1 MSASLSAGAVALV
14 CVLTLAVGAFGLR
27 VSRATSDFYVAGR
40 TVTPFRNASAIGGEY
55 LSAASFLGIA
65 GLVYE
70 QGVDMLWFPVGYTV
84 GYVVLLVLVAAP
96 LRRSGA
102 YTLPDFAEARLESR
116 RIRLVCSVLVVA
128 IGWLYLLP
136 QFAGAGITLSLVT
149 GAPLWL
155 GGAVVAVVVVLSVAA
170 GGMRSITLVQAM
182 QYWLKLAAISIP
194 AFVLLAV
201 WARAGGPAPVA
212 DLAWQLPLGGDADG
226 HTLYRTYSL
235 LLALALGT
243 MGLPHVLVRFYTNP
257 DGGGARRTT
266 VTVIALLGIFYVF
279 TPVYGVLG
287 KAYLPVLPEGARV
300 DSITLRLPSEM
311 LPGLGGDV
319 LTAMLAGGAFAAFLS
334 TASGLSISVTGV
346 INQDLLRPLLARMS
360 GGDHSEV
367 RAFRYAAVPAV
378 VVPYAVSPV
387 IGDISL
393 ATMVGLA
400 FAVAASTFAPLLV
413 LGVWWPRLTT
423 VGAASGLVVGGVLAA
438 GSVGLTLALGELEG
452 WPGAL
457 LAQPGA
463 WSVPTA
469 TAVAVLVSL
478 ATPHRIPRGT
488 GRTLARLHTP
498 EGARSP

>member
-1 MSASLSAGAVALV
+1 
-14 CVLTLAVGAFGLR
+14 
-27 VSRATSDFYVAGR
+27 
-40 TVTPFRNASAIGGEY
+40 
-55 LSAASFLGIA
+55 
-65 GLVYE
+65 
-70 QGVDMLWFPVGYTV
+70 
-84 GYVVLLVLVAAP
+84 
-96 LRRSGA
+96 
-102 YTLPDFAEARLESR
+102 
-116 RIRLVCSVLVVA
+116 
-128 IGWLYLLP
+128 
-136 QFAGAGITLSLVT
+136 
-149 GAPLWL
+149 
-155 GGAVVAVVVVLSVAA
+155 
-170 GGMRSITLVQAM
+170 VQAM
-182 QYWLKLAAISIP
+182 QYWLKLAAISVP

-201 WARAGGPAPVA
+201 WARTGGPAPAA
-212 DLAWQLPLGGDADG
+212 DLAWQLPLLGDPDE

-287 KAYLPVLPEGARV
+287 KTYLPVLPDGARV

-319 LTAMLAGGAFAAFLS
+319 LTAVLAGGAFAAFLS

-346 INQDLLRPLLARMS
+346 INQDLLRPLLARLS

-423 VGAASGLVVGGVLAA
+423 VGAACGLVVGGVLAA
-438 GSVGLTLALGELEG
+438 GSVGITLALGELDG

-463 WSVPTA
+463 WTVPTA
-469 TAVAVLVSL
+469 AAVAVAVSL
-478 ATPHRIPRGT
+478 ATPHAIPRGT

-498 EGARSP
+498 EGARSSP